1 MRELIQ
7 DVYAEYSK
15 EIYRYFYGLTLDAG
29 LSEDLTADVFLEA
42 VKSLRT
48 FKNNSS
54 IKTWLF
60 SIARHRW
67 HHYLR
72 KKKAQPLIV
81 QEGLCVTAD
90 MIDECSVEK
99 SMIDRAMLDRI
110 QELLK
115 SLSSQAQ
122 DVMCLRMQ
130 GFSYYEIAV
139 KLGISEN
146 SARVIEFR
154 ARARVKQILKEEG
167 FLDGQNIL

>member
-1 MRELIQ
+1 M
-7 DVYAEYSK
+7 
-15 EIYRYFYGLTLDAG
+15 
-29 LSEDLTADVFLEA
+29 
-42 VKSLRT
+42 
-48 FKNNSS
+48 
-54 IKTWLF
+54 
-60 SIARHRW
+60 
-67 HHYLR
+67 
-72 KKKAQPLIV
+72 